1 MKNLSTY
8 TRIYLML
15 LSPIAV
21 FAQTAIYIHQ
31 ECHQKKI
38 GVLSPNDLVGIRVDK
53 ETIKFATPK
62 YDEPTCIVFSV
73 DTAGYKVEKVWV
85 DSATK
90 RIDLWVYNCNGYRS
104 SVKNANLLTKED
116 RINKFYF
123 EYLERRFTE
132 RESYLRAFNDFLMD
146 YIQKNPTSFLS
157 LDYASRLTDASDA
170 KLREALNLLEF
181 ANGHYPTFQKLKN
194 KLLYKNAIKMNEPI
208 FDFGGMTLDSTPF
221 SINDVNNKAT
231 LIMVW
236 QSGCSAAKKIFPEIA
251 VMQNKYAKDGLGVIY
266 FSLDED
272 KASWKEISMNYK
284 IPNVNI
290 SDLQGF
296 NGKTALQFGITAIP
310 AFYILDKEKKV
321 KLVNFGD
328 DAALLEAALKKILK
342 E

>member
-1 MKNLSTY
+1 
-8 TRIYLML
+8 
-15 LSPIAV
+15 
-21 FAQTAIYIHQ
+21 
-31 ECHQKKI
+31 
-38 GVLSPNDLVGIRVDK
+38 VDK
-53 ETIKFATPK
+53 ETFKFAVPK
-62 YDEPTCIVFSV
+62 FDEPTSIVFSV
-73 DTAGYKVEKVWV
+73 DTASSHIEKVWV

-90 RIDLWVYNCNGYRS
+90 RIDLWIYNCKTYRS
-104 SVKNANLLTKED
+104 GVKNANLLTKED

-132 RESYLRAFNDFLMD
+132 RESYLWAFNDFLMD
-146 YIQKNPTSFLS
+146 YIQKNPKSFLS
-157 LDYASRLTDASDA
+157 LNYASRLTDASDA
-170 KLREALNLLEF
+170 QLKEALNILEPS
-181 ANGHYPTFQKLKN
+181 NGHYPTYKKLKN
-194 KLLYKNAIKMNEPI
+194 KLLYKPAIKMNEPI
-208 FDFGGMTLDSTPF
+208 FNFDGRTLDSTYF
-221 SINDVNNKAT
+221 SIKDVNNKAT

-236 QSGCSAAKKIFPEIA
+236 ESGCSGAKKIFPQIA
-251 VMQNKYAKDGLGVIY
+251 AIQNKYAKEGLGVVY

-321 KLVNFGD
+321 RMVTFGEE
-328 DAALLEAALKKILK
+328 AALIEIELKKILK